1 MNQYRFTRTAQ
12 KDLKAITDYIAA
24 QNLPAARRFTDE
36 VFQKCQTL
44 AQFPEMGR
52 LWNDLVPPL
61 RSFPVDRHL
70 IFYRPVTGG
79 IQIMRIVSG
88 YRDLGAIFPEL
99 GDS

>member
-1 MNQYRFTRTAQ
+1 MSQYRFTRTAQ
-12 KDLKAITDYIAA
+12 KDLKAIKDYIAA
-24 QNLPAARRFTDE
+24 QNLPAARRFVDE

-52 LWNDLVPPL
+52 LWDDLVPPL
-61 RSFPVDRHL
+61 RSFPVERYL

-88 YRDLGAIFPEL
+88 YRDLSAIFPEL
-99 GDS
+99 GN

>member
-12 KDLKAITDYIAA
+12 KDLKSITVHIAG
-24 QNLPAARRFTDE
+24 QNLPAARRFADK

-44 AQFPEMGR
+44 AQFPEIGR

-61 RSFPVDRHL
+61 RSFPLGRYL
-70 IFYRPVTGG
+70 IFYRSVAGD

-88 YRDLGAIFPEL
+88 YRDLSAIFPEL
-99 GDS
+99 DNS

>member
-1 MNQYRFTRTAQ
+1 MNQYRFTRAAQ
-12 KDLKAITDYIAA
+12 KDLKVITGYIAD
-24 QNLPAARRFTDE
+24 QNLPAARRFADE

-52 LWNDLVPPL
+52 LWNELVPPL

-70 IFYRPVTGG
+70 IFYRSVAGG

-88 YRDLGAIFPEL
+88 YRDLSAIFPEL